1 VGLEVGE
8 ATMGAYSVPLF
19 PGRIALAIGATIF
32 IGQYLIDLVKNFVIL
47 VSHNGTI
54 GKISLEP
61 EDVIK

>member
-8 ATMGAYSVPLF
+8 VTMGAYSVPLF

-47 VSHNGTI
+47 VSHIETTD
-54 GKISLEP
+54 KISQEP
-61 EDVIK
+61 ENVI